1 MIAAV
6 KRHMSRILL
15 KRYLTV
21 FFESDTAEVSYRQ
34 IEIRGTMMSDEEP
47 ELAGLEGLEEL
58 TDRLKYLMDLM
69 FVRNNIPTDPPVEI
83 EYSYTRTEI
92 SVKGERGDLEQ
103 ISQLM
108 NKNEEISEQVKRVN
122 DFFEDFLAGYD
133 AYLDNR
139 AVQSE
144 YPYLFDE
151 EGKPQ
156 KPAMSYGETIT
167 YFRRETNVYTYSA
180 DEAPKYNISEA

>member
-1 MIAAV
+1 MTVYHLRRTWMIAAV

-69 FVRNNIPTDPPVEI
+69 FVRNNIPPTDPPVEI

-92 SVKGERGDLEQ
+92 SVKGERGV
-103 ISQLM
+103 IWSR
-108 NKNEEISEQVKRVN
+108 SV
-122 DFFEDFLAGYD
+122 
-133 AYLDNR
+133 
-139 AVQSE
+139 S
-144 YPYLFDE
+144 
-151 EGKPQ
+151 
-156 KPAMSYGETIT
+156 S
-167 YFRRETNVYTYSA
+167 
-180 DEAPKYNISEA
+180 